1 MLYNLLSLP
10 TYLIDKLEP
19 LAKWAT
25 IALLGVLIIASI
37 LLFIF
42 KKQKAISVV
51 KKLLLYFTLYCI
63 ILAISLLVLEIIKKY
78 SLSYLED
85 NYVEKDIIYFVFI
98 PLLVTLTIS
107 LAGIIT
113 LYVVSKKKLAIF
125 DKLLITFALVVFCLI
140 VLCVVLIYV
149 YYNKHIISNEYYQ
162 DYGELNNLALYLATA
177 ILIGSSICLA
187 LVLGK
192 NSSSK
197 FDSRCIAFAGICLS
211 LSFALSYV
219 KLFELPYGGS
229 ITLFSMFPI
238 MLFAYIY
245 GIKKGL
251 IVGLLYGILQAIQ
264 DPFIIHPAQF
274 ILDYPLAFAF
284 VGFAGCLSNFKV
296 LDNKPA
302 IKFTISAI
310 IGGFARYVCHV
321 LSGVF
326 AFGAYAKDAISDGEG
341 IFSILA
347 PSTNAVLNHFI
358 YSLTYNSFIILDVI
372 LVIVAGI
379 LLFSSKSFNKEVSR
393 IKSSLI

>member
-1 MLYNLLSLP
+1 MLYNLLSFP
-10 TYLIDKLEP
+10 NYLIDKLEP
-19 LAKWAT
+19 LAKWVT
-25 IALLGVLIIASI
+25 ITLLGVLIIASI

-63 ILAISLLVLEIIKKY
+63 VLAITLLVLEIIKKY

-107 LAGIIT
+107 LLGIIT
-113 LYVVSKKKLAIF
+113 LYVVSKKKLAVF

-140 VLCVVLIYV
+140 ISSVILIYV
-149 YYNKHIISNEYYQ
+149 YYNKHISGNEYYQ
-162 DYGELNNLALYLATA
+162 DYGELNNLALYFATA

-187 LVLGK
+187 FVLGK

-197 FDSRCIAFAGICLS
+197 FDSRCIAFAGICVS

-284 VGFAGCLSNFKV
+284 VGFSGCLSNFKV

-358 YSLTYNSFIILDVI
+358 YSLTYNSFIILYVI